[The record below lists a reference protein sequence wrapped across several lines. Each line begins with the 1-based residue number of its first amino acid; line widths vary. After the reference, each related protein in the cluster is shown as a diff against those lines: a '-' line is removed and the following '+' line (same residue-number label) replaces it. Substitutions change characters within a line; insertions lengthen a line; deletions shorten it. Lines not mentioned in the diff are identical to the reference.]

1 MLKVCSKDL
10 PAQLVNE
17 RKVLFAKMLKKL
29 GLQETTDSNGNKVL
43 SSIEGAERKLPQEH
57 AKKLMKRLTML
68 KGKCRSRQASD
79 CNGL

>member
-43 SSIEGAERKLPQEH
+43 SSIEGA
-57 AKKLMKRLTML
+57 
-68 KGKCRSRQASD
+68 
-79 CNGL
+79 